1 MAADVANRDLLQA
14 RASSCTLIAIPRVS
28 HRRRDGPMDSK
39 GLECMEATAALTGW

>member
-1 MAADVANRDLLQA
+1 MAADVAKRDLLQA

-39 GLECMEATAALTGW
+39 GFECMAATADPAGW